1 MQSAKGMATKLISRS
16 RSWVDRLARMGYAAK
31 GIVYMMIGIMAI
43 RFAFGERKQ
52 PGDFSSVLLKLFS
65 EPFGRIL
72 LASLTIG
79 LIGYGLWC
87 LIQAAIDTENKGTNV
102 SGLVIRVFYAG
113 VGVVY
118 LSIAWEAIQLLTNT
132 SNMKEGDRP
141 ERQLTAELFALSPST
156 RWIAI
161 LAGVGFLGFCIYEI
175 RRVYVEGIEILRP
188 EGRKGI
194 IDVIAMRIGQIGII
208 ARALLFALIGI
219 FLAWS
224 GITFDPN
231 KVRGISGALLEL
243 RRQTHGTYWLI
254 AMALGLGAYGI
265 YMWFVAWRRR
275 INPLSVS

>member
-1 MQSAKGMATKLISRS
+1 
-16 RSWVDRLARMGYAAK
+16 MGYVAK
-31 GIVYMMIGIMAI
+31 GIVYMMIGIMAV
-43 RFAFGERKQ
+43 RFAFGERNQ

-87 LIQAAIDTENKGTNV
+87 LIQAVMDTENKGTNV
-102 SGLVIRVFYAG
+102 FGIFIRIFYAG
-113 VGVVY
+113 VGVIY
-118 LSIAWEAIQLLTNT
+118 LAIAWDAIQLLTNT
-132 SNMKEGDRP
+132 STIKEGDRP
-141 ERQLTAELFALSPST
+141 ERQLTAELFALSAWT

-161 LAGVGFLGFCIYEI
+161 VAGLGFLGFCIYEI

-188 EGRKGI
+188 EGRKQI
-194 IDVIAMRIGQIGII
+194 IDVIAMHIGQIGIT

-265 YMWFVAWRRR
+265 YMWVLAWRRR
-275 INPLSVS
+275 IQPL

>member
-1 MQSAKGMATKLISRS
+1 MQSAKLINHSLA
-16 RSWVDRLARMGYAAK
+16 WIDHLARMGYVAK

-43 RFAFGERKQ
+43 RFAFGERNQ

-87 LIQAAIDTENKGTNV
+87 LIQALMDTENKGRNV
-102 SGLVIRVFYAG
+102 FGIVIRILYAG
-113 VGVVY
+113 VGVIY
-118 LSIAWEAIQLLTNT
+118 FAIAWNAILLLTNT
-132 SNMKEGDRP
+132 ATIKQGDRP
-141 ERQLTAELFALSPST
+141 ERQLTADLFSLSAST

-161 LAGVGFLGFCIYEI
+161 LAGLGFLGFCIFEI
-175 RRVYVEGIEILRP
+175 RRVYIEGIEILRP
-188 EGRKGI
+188 EGRKEI
-194 IDVIAMRIGQIGII
+194 IDLIAMYMGQIGIT

-243 RRQTHGTYWLI
+243 HRHTHGTYWLI
-254 AMALGLGAYGI
+254 AMAMGLGAYGI
-265 YMWFVAWRRR
+265 YMWALAWRRR
-275 INPLSVS
+275 IHPL